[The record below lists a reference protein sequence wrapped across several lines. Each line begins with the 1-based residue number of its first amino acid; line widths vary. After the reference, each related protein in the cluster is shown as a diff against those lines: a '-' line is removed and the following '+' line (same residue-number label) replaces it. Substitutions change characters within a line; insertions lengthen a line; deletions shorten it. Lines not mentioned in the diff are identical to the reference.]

1 MQGFQADP
9 QSFQADPMGCVW
21 TGYRSNG
28 HPCAARIPSGVV
40 AAAWRRE
47 LDREDV
53 HEDRFFR
60 FDWQGGTWLA
70 YGLKE
75 GGVRGVY
82 CPSHGAER
90 EERSFVADSR
100 ASERT
105 SEQTL
110 YA

>member
-1 MQGFQADP
+1 MQG
-9 QSFQADPMGCVW
+9 FQADPMGCVW

-28 HPCAARIPSGVV
+28 CPCAARIPAGVV
-40 AAAWRRE
+40 TAAWAIE
-47 LDREDV
+47 LERTGV

-60 FDWQGGTWLA
+60 FEWQDGVWLA

-82 CPSHGAER
+82 CPSHSAER
-90 EERSFVADSR
+90 EEHSFVADSR
-100 ASERT
+100 SSTQAA
-105 SEQTL
+105 EQAL

>member
-9 QSFQADPMGCVW
+9 MACVW
-21 TGYRSNG
+21 TGYRSNVC
-28 HPCAARIPSGVV
+28 PCAARVPADVV
-40 AAAWRRE
+40 TAAWSSE
-47 LDREDV
+47 LERTGV
-53 HEDRFFR
+53 YEDRFFH
-60 FDWQGGTWLA
+60 FGWQDGVWLA

-90 EERSFVADSR
+90 EEHSFVADSG
-100 ASERT
+100 ASEQST
-105 SEQTL
+105 LQTL

>member
-1 MQGFQADP
+1 MQA
-9 QSFQADPMGCVW
+9 FQADPMACVW
-21 TGYRSNG
+21 TGYRSNVC
-28 HPCAARIPSGVV
+28 PCAARIPAAVV
-40 AAAWRRE
+40 TAAWASE
-47 LDREDV
+47 LERSGV

-60 FDWQGGTWLA
+60 FEWQDGAWLA

-90 EERSFVADSR
+90 EEHSFVADSR
-100 ASERT
+100 GSAQAA
-105 SEQTL
+105 EQAL